1 MRIKQVSVTELFG
14 VFDHVIPFNMDE
26 HITIIHGSNGLGK
39 TALLRMINVFF
50 NNRYSELRSIPFL
63 AFQIY
68 FDDGSSIRI
77 TKSSDVKEDESKSKR
92 SQQGLVAEITPAPG
106 EMPSLIELAGP
117 RRNEE
122 MRMAL
127 HYLDTVVAGIE
138 RIGPDLWRVHPI
150 GETLS
155 SEELIERY
163 WDHIPPHVIK
173 EMELPTFAGD
183 SSQGRDWLNHI
194 RSQIDVR
201 FIETQRLVAWSRS
214 GRKRGYE
221 SPDRMTP
228 VVAMYS
234 EELATII
241 QKKFNEYAGL
251 SQSLDQTFPRRVIY
265 RDLGAT
271 LSLEELRGKLKSLD
285 EKRERLTEAGLLDKE
300 PHYFAF
306 EGVPT
311 SIDDVTRSV
320 LSVYAADM
328 DKKLSVFND
337 VTDKIELLKQF
348 VKDHFLQ
355 KELLVGKEKGFT
367 LKSTKTNEP
376 LEPTQ
381 LSSGEQHELV
391 LLYELLFRNKP
402 NSLILIDEPEISLH
416 VDWQTRFLEDLKNV
430 IRLSPFDALIATHSP
445 QIINTR
451 WDLTVELEAK

>member
-1 MRIKQVSVTELFG
+1 MKIKQVSVTKLFG
-14 VFDHVIPFNMDE
+14 MFDHVIPFNMDE

-39 TALLRMINVFF
+39 TALLRMINGFF

-63 AFQIY
+63 AFQID
-68 FDDGSSIRI
+68 FDDDSSIRI
-77 TKSSDVKEDESKSKR
+77 SRSAEVKEDESKTER
-92 SQQGLVAEITPAPG
+92 SQQGFVVEITPAPG
-106 EMPSLIELAGP
+106 ETPFLIELGGP
-117 RRNEE
+117 RRAEE
-122 MRMAL
+122 LRMAL
-127 HYLDTVVAGIE
+127 HYLNAVVPGIE
-138 RIGPDLWRVHPI
+138 RIGPEHWRVHAVA
-150 GETLS
+150 ETLS
-155 SEELIERY
+155 AEDLIERY
-163 WDHIPPHVIK
+163 WDHLPPQVVK
-173 EMELPTFAGD
+173 ELELPVVAGD
-183 SSQGRDWLNHI
+183 SPRGRDWLNHI

-201 FIETQRLVAWSRS
+201 FIETQRLVVWSRP

-221 SPDRMTP
+221 SLDKMTP

-241 QKKFNEYAGL
+241 QKKFNEYASL

-271 LSLEELRGKLKSLD
+271 LSLTELRDKLTSLD
-285 EKRERLTEAGLLDKE
+285 EKRKRLTEAGLLDKE
-300 PHYFAF
+300 PHYFAL
-306 EGVPT
+306 EGIPT
-311 SIDDVTRSV
+311 SIDDVTRRV

-328 DKKLSVFND
+328 DKKLSVFSD

-348 VKDHFLQ
+348 VKDHFLY
-355 KELLVGKEKGFT
+355 KEVLVSKEKGFT

-391 LLYELLFRNKP
+391 LLYELLFRIKP

-416 VDWQTRFLEDLKNV
+416 VDWQTQFLEDLKNA